1 MIGTQIQTLI
11 TLSGWK
17 PWGVCC
23 TSSGDLLV
31 IMTSDDDKQTKVV
44 RYSDCTEKQSIQ
56 WDDKGKPLY
65 SSKDTKY
72 LSENRNLDI
81 CVADSVAR
89 AIVVVSSVGKL
100 RFKYTGSLPSA
111 SEGSFKPVGIS
122 TDRKS
127 KIMVADEHNQKIHII
142 DQDGQFLRYI
152 NNSTL
157 KNPRVMCMDS
167 EDNLFVGEFLTGIV
181 KKIQCYN

>member
-1 MIGTQIQTLI
+1 MDSENGEQA
-11 TLSGWK
+11 
-17 PWGVCC
+17 
-23 TSSGDLLV
+23 
-31 IMTSDDDKQTKVV
+31 KVV
-44 RYSDCTEKQSIQ
+44 RYSGSTEKQSIQ
-56 WDDKGKPLY
+56 WDDQNKPLY
-65 SSKDTKY
+65 SSGPHTKY

-89 AIVVVSSVGKL
+89 ATVVVSSVGKL